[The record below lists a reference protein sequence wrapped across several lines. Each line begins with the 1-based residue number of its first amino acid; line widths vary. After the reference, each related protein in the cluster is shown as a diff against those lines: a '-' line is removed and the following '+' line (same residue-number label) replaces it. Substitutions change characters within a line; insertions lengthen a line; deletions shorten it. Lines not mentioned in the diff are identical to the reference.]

1 MQDYYNIT
9 SDMPTDMMLSI
20 AAENLETQKNLVVEE
35 QRRAGLVKPL
45 HIWISRW
52 VGEKLENQTR
62 KKRNL
67 WTFKWLTIL
76 AALLCL
82 SSALS
87 PTCNVL
93 IPNLL
98 SAEVFPSVSA
108 ISIHLLDLDGSE
120 EGLQWLREEAED
132 LALCLLH
139 QV

>member
-1 MQDYYNIT
+1 MDIEMC
-9 SDMPTDMMLSI
+9 SPTVF
-20 AAENLETQKNLVVEE
+20 AV
-35 QRRAGLVKPL
+35 
-45 HIWISRW
+45 
-52 VGEKLENQTR
+52 
-62 KKRNL
+62 
-67 WTFKWLTIL
+67 
-76 AALLCL
+76 LLYP

-120 EGLQWLREEAED
+120 EGLQWLRKEAED

>member
-1 MQDYYNIT
+1 MC
-9 SDMPTDMMLSI
+9 SPTVF
-20 AAENLETQKNLVVEE
+20 AV
-35 QRRAGLVKPL
+35 
-45 HIWISRW
+45 
-52 VGEKLENQTR
+52 
-62 KKRNL
+62 
-67 WTFKWLTIL
+67 
-76 AALLCL
+76 LLYR

-87 PTCNVL
+87 PICSVL